1 MADARLSEVARHIH
15 RMVGERA
22 LLETSD
28 GMLLEG
34 RRLPMK
40 VDRPRTIYE
49 NFIYEDLFSRLLSV
63 ALRLQI

>member
-49 NFIYEDLFSRLLSV
+49 NFIYEDLFSRLLS
-63 ALRLQI
+63 ARGR